1 MILLEVTG
9 MKKSTGMI
17 TEGTM
22 TKMVE
27 EEDTMMMAAGMMM
40 KTVVKGDG
48 GEGGGSKDRMIESKK
63 LTASWDK
70 IICVGRC
77 AWRDRRDDRPRHP
90 PEKPCRVIVLRQL
103 PLSVDEDEI
112 RAVLQIFGAPIKDVR
127 LVRHKE
133 TGKART
139 ATLYPLCPMGFSRVS
154 VHWQETTWE
163 V

>member
-1 MILLEVTG
+1 MDRESRHYG
-9 MKKSTGMI
+9 DSRDDPPRSHRD
-17 TEGTM
+17 
-22 TKMVE
+22 E
-27 EEDTMMMAAGMMM
+27 EKYRDDNRRYDDKDGRRGRYHDDGSRNDDEDSRERRRRRRRREQRQ
-40 KTVVKGDG
+40 D
-48 GEGGGSKDRMIESKK
+48 D
-63 LTASWDK
+63 
-70 IICVGRC
+70 
-77 AWRDRRDDRPRHP
+77 RDRRDDRPRHP